1 MTARSALSTATNG
14 ALAADAVSNT
24 ETSTGSDA
32 RPADATGGNSAVII
46 ALSSKA
52 RAAAPKKHFRTRQ
65 ASAAMGLDNGA
76 IQFQSDPAAG
86 FKAGIAF
93 LDSVSAEEKA
103 GFDWA
108 AQRAAIQF
116 SYEMIMRR
124 DGKEPE
130 NLDSTHPIVKMI
142 KGALDALAA
151 TGDPSK
157 QVEDMPQYKQAK
169 VLHTARAGAGASNL
183 ADASA

>member
-1 MTARSALSTATNG
+1 MTAISALS
-14 ALAADAVSNT
+14 AADAVSNA
-24 ETSTGSDA
+24 ETSTGSDV
-32 RPADATGGNSAVII
+32 RPADATGGGSAVII
-46 ALSSKA
+46 VLSSKA
-52 RAAAPKKHFRTRQ
+52 RADAPKKYVKTRR

-108 AQRAAIQF
+108 VQRAAIQF

-130 NLDSTHPIVKMI
+130 NLDSTNPIVKMV

-157 QVEDMPQYKQAK
+157 QVEDMPLYKQAK
-169 VLHTARAGAGASNL
+169 VLHAAREGAGASNL
-183 ADASA
+183 VDASA